1 MEKILSSLF
10 IWYLWIVALIML
22 TLYAAGIN
30 ISIITIICFFLFW
43 AWRFRRNR
51 ITSIHKVLVNLFSI
65 ATGIFILYFSF
76 KMIYNHYTGNA
87 YFYYMADKIGMI
99 MAILSIPFFL
109 PVYDH
114 EKVSGKRFYPE
125 LLLMGL
131 SFLVLLFFCSILW
144 KNGFITPFVA

>member
-1 MEKILSSLF
+1 MKKILPSLF
-10 IWYLWIVALIML
+10 IWYLWIVVIIML

-30 ISIITIICFFLFW
+30 ISIVTIICFLLFW

-87 YFYYMADKIGMI
+87 YFYCMADKIGMI

-114 EKVSGKRFYPE
+114 EQVPGKRFYSE
-125 LLLMGL
+125 LFLMGI
-131 SFLVLLFFCSILW
+131 SFLALLFFCSILW
-144 KNGFITPFVA
+144 ENGFITPFVA